1 MNCYTELYST
11 YLQQNSL
18 VQRAFR
24 LQEIMT
30 YPPSLS
36 MTNEW
41 EAINKLRVVGMQQAE
56 RGCRKFRTGAIAWS
70 QTWQLIRDKI
80 EVWALV
86 RRHKEG
92 KKVSS
97 RFLRRKIKSSGI
109 ENANTATLAE
119 ACEELTSAHTEWKI
133 HKQRAIM
140 FRSSWIEE
148 LATARA
154 MEGNNTVAT
163 EVKQLLQATRSS
175 LDTPR

>member
-1 MNCYTELYST
+1 MDRYMELYST

-18 VQRAFR
+18 VQRAFQ

-97 RFLRRKIKSSGI
+97 RFLRRKNQVVWYRGCKYCNSSGSVRRTHQRTHRM
-109 ENANTATLAE
+109 EN
-119 ACEELTSAHTEWKI
+119 S
-133 HKQRAIM
+133 
-140 FRSSWIEE
+140 
-148 LATARA
+148 
-154 MEGNNTVAT
+154 
-163 EVKQLLQATRSS
+163 QAKGHHVSEFM
-175 LDTPR
+175 D

>member
-1 MNCYTELYST
+1 
-11 YLQQNSL
+11 
-18 VQRAFR
+18 
-24 LQEIMT
+24 MT

-36 MTNEW
+36 ITNKW

-97 RFLRRKIKSSGI
+97 RFLLRKIKSSGI
-109 ENANTATLAE
+109 ENANTTLAE
-119 ACEELTSAHTEWKI
+119 ACEDTSNGRFTSKGPSCFGVPGLRNLLPPALWKEI
-133 HKQRAIM
+133 IL
-140 FRSSWIEE
+140 W
-148 LATARA
+148 
-154 MEGNNTVAT
+154 
-163 EVKQLLQATRSS
+163 LQK
-175 LDTPR
+175 